1 MKESGHEFFHYSRI
15 GCFLQVAL
23 KSAKTGGGRPPKN
36 LGTDVATPQGLIETP
51 QMLLGIKD
59 KRRQYNVIEEAIIT

>member
-1 MKESGHEFFHYSRI
+1 MKESGHECFHSSRI
-15 GCFLQVAL
+15 GCFLQVA
-23 KSAKTGGGRPPKN
+23 SAKTGGRRPPKN

-59 KRRQYNVIEEAIIT
+59 KRRQYNVIEEAVIT

>member
-1 MKESGHEFFHYSRI
+1 MQKQAGEGLIETP
-15 GCFLQVAL
+15 Q
-23 KSAKTGGGRPPKN
+23 KN

-59 KRRQYNVIEEAIIT
+59 KIRQ

>member
-1 MKESGHEFFHYSRI
+1 M
-15 GCFLQVAL
+15 AL

-36 LGTDVATPQGLIETP
+36 LGTDVATPQRLIETP

-59 KRRQYNVIEEAIIT
+59 KRRQYNVIEEAVIT